1 MQVKDIMS
9 TDVATVEANDTIE
22 QAAKLMEMHNVGS
35 IPVIDHEN
43 VIGIITDR
51 DIALRTVA
59 HGQNGRRQR
68 VGDVMSTNPVVGT
81 PDMDVH
87 DAAGLMSL
95 RQIRRLPIVSNN
107 ALVGIVA
114 LGDISVE
121 PTLQD
126 NAEEAL
132 KNISQ
137 PDGGQLT

>member
-9 TDVATVEANDTIE
+9 TNVATVEANDTIE

-35 IPVIDHEN
+35 IPVMDHER

-51 DIALRTVA
+51 DIALRAVA
-59 HGQNGRRQR
+59 HGQKGRRQH
-68 VGDVMSTNPVVGT
+68 VGDFMSANPVVGT

-87 DAAGLMSL
+87 DAAELMSR
-95 RQIRRLPIVSNN
+95 RQIRRLPIISNN

-114 LGDISVE
+114 LGDISTE
-121 PTLQD
+121 PTQQD

-137 PDGGQLT
+137 PDGGQMT

>member
-35 IPVIDHEN
+35 IPVIDHKN

-81 PDMDVH
+81 PEMDVH

-126 NAEEAL
+126 NAEETL

-137 PDGGQLT
+137 PAGGQLT

>member
-9 TDVATVEANDTIE
+9 TDVATVEATDTIE

-35 IPVIDHEN
+35 IPVTDHER

-59 HGQNGRRQR
+59 HGQNGGRQR
-68 VGDVMSTNPVVGT
+68 VGDIMSANPVVGT

-87 DAAGLMSL
+87 DAAGLMS
-95 RQIRRLPIVSNN
+95 RRKIRRLPIVQNN

-137 PDGGQLT
+137 PDGGQMT